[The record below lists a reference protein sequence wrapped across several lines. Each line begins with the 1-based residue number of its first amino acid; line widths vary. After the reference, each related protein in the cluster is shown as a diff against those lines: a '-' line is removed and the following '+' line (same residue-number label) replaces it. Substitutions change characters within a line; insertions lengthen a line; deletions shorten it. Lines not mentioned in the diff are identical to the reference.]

1 MNRAVFRFPGKQEV
15 NRAYDAV
22 SVMGVRE
29 SNGPF
34 FDLGESEQ
42 TITLTWHETEK
53 ADKDAKKCITR
64 LVEEFGGVQIDKA
77 HNKVA

>member
-1 MNRAVFRFPGKQEV
+1 MNRAVFRFPGKKEV

-34 FDLGESEQ
+34 FDLSESGQ
-42 TITLTWHETEK
+42 TITVTWHETDK
-53 ADKDAKKCITR
+53 AEKDARECIAR
-64 LVEEFGGVQIDKA
+64 IVEEFGGVHIEEV
-77 HNKVA
+77 HSKVA